1 MDISG
6 TYLIPSDRASVWKAI
21 NDPDVLM
28 ACIPGCEE
36 LKPVEEA
43 EGGGFAALVIAKIGP
58 VKASFRGAV
67 RLANIVEGH
76 SYTIAGEGKGGAA
89 GFAKLASNVILE
101 DTDDGGTRLSYT
113 ADAQLGG
120 KLAQLGSRLI
130 EGTARKYAD
139 DFFARLTARLTSV
152 SVLSN
157 EDLVSEQ
164 ADAAADSE
172 GWFKRTF
179 SLIYLI
185 VGSVRMTTSGWWH
198 RPKNRVCDGDPQ
210 DER

>member
-6 TYLIPSDRASVWKAI
+6 TYLIPSDRATVWKAI
-21 NDPDVLM
+21 NDPAVLKD
-28 ACIPGCEE
+28 CIPGCEE
-36 LKPVEEA
+36 LNAVDEA
-43 EGGGFAALVIAKIGP
+43 EGGGFAALVVAKIGP

-89 GFAKLASNVILE
+89 GFAKLASNVLLE
-101 DTDDGGTRLSYT
+101 DAEDGATRLSYT

-139 DFFARLTARLTSV
+139 DFFASLTARLTPATAAS
-152 SVLSN
+152 S
-157 EDLVSEQ
+157 EDLAEQ
-164 ADAAADSE
+164 ASDSGPDATS
-172 GWFKRTF
+172 WFKRTF
-179 SLIYLI
+179 S
-185 VGSVRMTTSGWWH
+185 R
-198 RPKNRVCDGDPQ
+198 N
-210 DER
+210 